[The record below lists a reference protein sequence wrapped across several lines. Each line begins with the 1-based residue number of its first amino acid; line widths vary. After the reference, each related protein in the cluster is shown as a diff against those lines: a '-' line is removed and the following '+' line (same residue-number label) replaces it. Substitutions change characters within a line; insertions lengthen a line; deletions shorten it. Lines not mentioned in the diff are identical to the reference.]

1 MAKILIVEDEK
12 SINDLILMNLS
23 LVGHICN
30 QAFDG
35 NETLSVLNECN
46 PDLILLDVMI
56 PYRDGF
62 SLMQKRYLKKCLL
75 FF

>member
-23 LVGHICN
+23 LVGHICS

-35 NETLSVLNECN
+35 NETLSVLN
-46 PDLILLDVMI
+46 
-56 PYRDGF
+56 
-62 SLMQKRYLKKCLL
+62 
-75 FF
+75 

>member
-23 LVGHICN
+23 LVGHICS

-35 NETLSVLNECN
+35 NDT
-46 PDLILLDVMI
+46 
-56 PYRDGF
+56 
-62 SLMQKRYLKKCLL
+62 KRIISINHCFL
-75 FF
+75 F

>member
-23 LVGHICN
+23 LVGHTCN

-35 NETLSVLNECN
+35 NEAFSALNECN
-46 PDLILLDVMI
+46 DTL
-56 PYRDGF
+56 
-62 SLMQKRYLKKCLL
+62 
-75 FF
+75 